1 MDDAPSPL
9 AQLGAELCRRRTDAG
24 LTQDALAAAAGFPKA
39 RSAISRCE
47 REKEP
52 LSDRFAQLVDEAL
65 GAGGEIV
72 RLCRVVEAEKLRQAA
87 DKLSPAASPPDL
99 SERQPTSAIAALD
112 RLDQSPGFQALSE
125 ERSPAAE
132 EDTTDRRQLL
142 RTGGLATGFL
152 FTTSASASA
161 LSEQLARANPTPK
174 TLREIGVD
182 LRRIAE
188 SYNTTPRLTLVPHLE
203 AGWTRVQKLL
213 DTRVSPQVRRQ
224 LTGQAGWYS
233 YYIAT
238 LAFDLGQDS
247 VAHAHLPIAAHHAEE
262 ARDRLLAGSVACME
276 WALAHFSGHYIDA
289 SNIAATARIDADPY
303 ILPTLAANEAE
314 SAARAKRPTQARSAL
329 DDMWNHFL
337 QDVAV
342 PGPLT
347 LDEQNAHATSA
358 HVYAAL
364 GDGVAAES
372 HARHSMQLL
381 AGTGQFGEVGG
392 TYNALAWSFLR
403 RKDPDPEQAADAARN
418 ALRSIEQKP
427 VRWVVRPTSSVWQSM
442 NAKWG
447 TLPAVTDLGIELGQ
461 HRALLAGRGSR

>member
-72 RLCRVVEAEKLRQAA
+72 RLCRMVEAEKLRQAA
-87 DKLSPAASPPDL
+87 DKLSPATSPPDR
-99 SERQPTSAIAALD
+99 SKRQPASAIATLD

-125 ERSPAAE
+125 EHAPAAE

-142 RTGGLATGFL
+142 QTGGLATGFI
-152 FTTSASASA
+152 FATGASASA
-161 LSEQLARANPTPK
+161 LSERLARADPIPK

-188 SYNTTPRLTLVPHLE
+188 SYNTTPRLALVPHLE
-203 AGWTRVQKLL
+203 AGWIRVQKLL

-224 LTGQAGWYS
+224 VTGQAGWYS

-262 ARDRLLAGSVACME
+262 AGDRLLAGSVAAME
-276 WALAHFSGHYIDA
+276 WALAHFGGDYIGA
-289 SNIAATARIDADPY
+289 MNIAASARVDADPY
-303 ILPTLAANEAE
+303 ILPTLAANEAQ
-314 SAARAKRPTQARSAL
+314 SAAKARRPTQARSAL
-329 DDMWNHFL
+329 EDMWDHIL
-337 QDVAV
+337 VDVAV

-347 LDEQNAHATSA
+347 LDEQNAHASSA
-358 HVYAAL
+358 SVYAAL

-372 HARHSMQLL
+372 HARHSLRLL
-381 AGTGQFGEVGG
+381 TGTGQFGEIGG
-392 TYNALAWSFLR
+392 TYNALARSFLR
-403 RKDPDPEQAADAARN
+403 RKNPDPEQAADAARS
-418 ALRSIEQKP
+418 ALGAIEHRP
-427 VRWVVRPTSSVWQSM
+427 VRWVIRPVDDLWQRM
-442 NAKWG
+442 NAGWG
-447 TLPAVTDLGIELGQ
+447 TLPAVAELGHQ
-461 HRALLAGRGSR
+461 LALHRGAALA